1 MADKFLISFDVTS
14 LFLYISLSEANDI
27 AINLIFENST
37 DIKFTKREL
46 QKHFRI
52 AATETHFTFNGS
64 IYDQI
69 DGAASGSPLVLVLAN
84 LFMGFHKQN
93 WMEQATNVK
102 PIFYKSYVDDIFG
115 VFESES
121 DAAVFYSYLNNDI
134 KILNLLLKKRK
145 IANFPF

>member
-1 MADKFLISFDVTS
+1 
-14 LFLYISLSEANDI
+14 
-27 AINLIFENST
+27 
-37 DIKFTKREL
+37 
-46 QKHFRI
+46 
-52 AATETHFTFNGS
+52 
-64 IYDQI
+64 
-69 DGAASGSPLVLVLAN
+69 
-84 LFMGFHKQN
+84 MGFHKQN